1 MSICFYDNSKIT
13 DEPINLIDRV
23 YCLAFH
29 QFNKEMWNKLGDIYS
44 ILPSQVIINNIGQA
58 AWIGEEG
65 KSNYYLCASVEPSG
79 LQVAGKLLTSDWKD
93 WEGKFNELIIDFP
106 FFEC

>member
-1 MSICFYDNSKIT
+1 MSLCYYDNSEIT
-13 DEPINLIDRV
+13 DKPVNLIDRV
-23 YCLAFH
+23 YCLDFH
-29 QFNKEMWNKLGDIYS
+29 QFNKETWNKLGEIYS

-58 AWIGEEG
+58 AWFGEEG
-65 KSNYYLCASVEPSG
+65 KSDNYLWASVEPSG